1 MITIYGA
8 EWCKWCKAAKKLAED
23 RALAHEWLDVENPDV
38 YEDMKDKVPS
48 TAKTI
53 PQIFWNG
60 RYIGG
65 HDDFAAEIENTI
77 GGFGDGKI

>member
-8 EWCKWCKAAKKLAED
+8 EWCKWCKAAKKLAAD
-23 RALAHEWLDVENPDV
+23 RSLEHEWLDIENPGV
-38 YEDMKDKVPS
+38 YDAMKARIPAG
-48 TAKTI
+48 AKTI
-53 PQIFWNG
+53 PQIFWDG

-65 HDDFAAEIENTI
+65 HDAFAAEIENTS